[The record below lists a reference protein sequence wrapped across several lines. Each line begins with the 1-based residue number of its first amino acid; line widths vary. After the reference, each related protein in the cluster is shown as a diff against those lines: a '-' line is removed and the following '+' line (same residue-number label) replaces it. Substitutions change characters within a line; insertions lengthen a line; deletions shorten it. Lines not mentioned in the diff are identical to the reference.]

1 MRQRIVIGAWILSLL
16 LLPAFTALAQMP
28 GGVQVPGTGSVPGM
42 PSAPAMPSVPAVPS
56 KDSLLQQAQGMVTDL
71 KALKSSGK
79 LAPPQVQ
86 QVDTLLPK
94 ATEVTSGLQQ
104 PQVPSSKLVEYAT
117 QLKDLQQQLTA
128 LKSLVK

>member
-1 MRQRIVIGAWILSLL
+1 MRKHILVGAWILSLL
-16 LLPAFTALAQMP
+16 LLPALTALAQI
-28 GGVQVPGTGSVPGM
+28 QVPGKGSMPSVP
-42 PSAPAMPSVPAVPS
+42 SAPSVPAVPS
-56 KDSLLQQAQGMVTDL
+56 KDALLQQATGMVSDL
-71 KALKSSGK
+71 NALKSSGK

-94 ATEVTSGLQQ
+94 ATAVTSGLQQ

>member
-1 MRQRIVIGAWILSLL
+1 MRQRILIGSWILSLL
-16 LLPAFTALAQMP
+16 LLPALTAVAQMP
-28 GGVQVPGTGSVPGM
+28 GGVQIPGTGSVPGM
-42 PSAPAMPSVPAVPS
+42 PSAPAMPTVPS

-71 KALKSSGK
+71 NALKSSGK
-79 LAPPQVQ
+79 LAPPQMQ
-86 QVDTLLPK
+86 QVDGLLPK
-94 ATEVTSGLQQ
+94 ATAVTSGLQQ

>member
-1 MRQRIVIGAWILSLL
+1 MRKHILVGAWILSLL
-16 LLPAFTALAQMP
+16 LLPALTALAQI
-28 GGVQVPGTGSVPGM
+28 QVPGTGSM
-42 PSAPAMPSVPAVPS
+42 PSMPSTPSVPSLPS
-56 KDSLLQQAQGMVTDL
+56 KDSLLQQAQGMVSDL

-94 ATEVTSGLQQ
+94 ATAVTSGLQQ

>member
-1 MRQRIVIGAWILSLL
+1 MRKHMLVGAWILSLL
-16 LLPAFTALAQMP
+16 LLPALTALAQI
-28 GGVQVPGTGSVPGM
+28 QVPGTGSM
-42 PSAPAMPSVPAVPS
+42 PSMPSTPSVPSLPS
-56 KDSLLQQAQGMVTDL
+56 KDSLLQQAQGMVSDL

-94 ATEVTSGLQQ
+94 ATAVTSGLQQ

>member
-1 MRQRIVIGAWILSLL
+1 MRKRILVGAWILSLL
-16 LLPAFTALAQMP
+16 LLPALTALAQI
-28 GGVQVPGTGSVPGM
+28 QVPGTGSM
-42 PSAPAMPSVPAVPS
+42 PSMPSTPSVPSLPS
-56 KDSLLQQAQGMVTDL
+56 KDSLLQQAQGMVSDL

-94 ATEVTSGLQQ
+94 ATAVTSGLQQ

>member
-1 MRQRIVIGAWILSLL
+1 MRKHILVGAWILSLL
-16 LLPAFTALAQMP
+16 LLPALTALAQIP
-28 GGVQVPGTGSVPGM
+28 GGVQVPTAPSMPSM
-42 PSAPAMPSVPAVPS
+42 PSAPSMPAVPS
-56 KDSLLQQAQGMVTDL
+56 KDTLLQQATGMVSDL
-71 KALKSSGK
+71 NALKSSGK

-94 ATEVTSGLQQ
+94 ATAVTSGLQQ

>member
-1 MRQRIVIGAWILSLL
+1 MRKHILVGAWILSLL
-16 LLPAFTALAQMP
+16 LLPALTALAQIP
-28 GGVQVPGTGSVPGM
+28 GGVQVPGTGS
-42 PSAPAMPSVPAVPS
+42 MPSVPSVPS
-56 KDSLLQQAQGMVTDL
+56 KDSLLQQAQGMVSDL

-94 ATEVTSGLQQ
+94 ATAVTSGLQQ

-128 LKSLVK
+128 LKSLVN

>member
-1 MRQRIVIGAWILSLL
+1 MWKHILVGAWILSLL
-16 LLPAFTALAQMP
+16 LLPAFTALAQI
-28 GGVQVPGTGSVPGM
+28 QVPGTGSM
-42 PSAPAMPSVPAVPS
+42 PSMPSTPSVPSVPS
-56 KDSLLQQAQGMVTDL
+56 KDALLQQATGTVSDL
-71 KALKSSGK
+71 NSLKSSGK

-94 ATEVTSGLQQ
+94 ATAVTSGLQQ

-128 LKSLVK
+128 LKRSEERRV

>member
-1 MRQRIVIGAWILSLL
+1 MRKHILVGAWILSLL
-16 LLPAFTALAQMP
+16 LLPALTALAQIP
-28 GGVQVPGTGSVPGM
+28 GGVQVPGTGS
-42 PSAPAMPSVPAVPS
+42 MPSVPSVPS
-56 KDSLLQQAQGMVTDL
+56 KDSLLQQAQGMVSDL

-79 LAPPQVQ
+79 LAPPQVE

-94 ATEVTSGLQQ
+94 ATAVTSGLQQ
-104 PQVPSSKLVEYAT
+104 PQVPTSKLVEYAT

>member
-1 MRQRIVIGAWILSLL
+1 MRKHILVGAWILSLL
-16 LLPAFTALAQMP
+16 LLPALTALAQIQR
-28 GGVQVPGTGSVPGM
+28 GVQVPGTGSMPSM
-42 PSAPAMPSVPAVPS
+42 PSAPSVPAVPS
-56 KDSLLQQAQGMVTDL
+56 KDALLQQATGMVSDL
-71 KALKSSGK
+71 NALKSSGK

-86 QVDTLLPK
+86 QVDGLLPK
-94 ATEVTSGLQQ
+94 ATAVTSGLQQ

>member
-1 MRQRIVIGAWILSLL
+1 MRKHILVGAWILSLL
-16 LLPAFTALAQMP
+16 LLPALTALAQI
-28 GGVQVPGTGSVPGM
+28 QVPGTGSMPSM
-42 PSAPAMPSVPAVPS
+42 PSAPSVPSVPS
-56 KDSLLQQAQGMVTDL
+56 KDTLLQQATGTVSDL
-71 KALKSSGK
+71 NALKSSGK
-79 LAPPQVQ
+79 LTPPQMQ

-94 ATEVTSGLQQ
+94 ATAVTSGLQQ

>member
-1 MRQRIVIGAWILSLL
+1 MRKHILVGAWILSLL
-16 LLPAFTALAQMP
+16 LLPALTALAQI
-28 GGVQVPGTGSVPGM
+28 QVPGTGSM
-42 PSAPAMPSVPAVPS
+42 PSMPSTPSVPSLPS
-56 KDSLLQQAQGMVTDL
+56 KDSLLQQAQGMVSDL
-71 KALKSSGK
+71 KALESSGK

-94 ATEVTSGLQQ
+94 ATAVTSGLQQ

>member
-16 LLPAFTALAQMP
+16 LLPALAALAQMP

-42 PSAPAMPSVPAVPS
+42 PSTPAMPTVPS

-79 LAPPQVQ
+79 LAPPQMQ
-86 QVDTLLPK
+86 QVDGLLPK
-94 ATEVTSGLQQ
+94 ATAVTSGLQQ

-128 LKSLVK
+128 LKSLVN

>member
-1 MRQRIVIGAWILSLL
+1 MRKDILVGAWILSLL
-16 LLPAFTALAQMP
+16 LLPALTALAQI
-28 GGVQVPGTGSVPGM
+28 QVPGTGSM
-42 PSAPAMPSVPAVPS
+42 PSMPSTPSVPSLPS
-56 KDSLLQQAQGMVTDL
+56 KDSLLQQAQGMVSDL

-94 ATEVTSGLQQ
+94 ATAVTSGLQQ

>member
-1 MRQRIVIGAWILSLL
+1 
-16 LLPAFTALAQMP
+16 
-28 GGVQVPGTGSVPGM
+28 
-42 PSAPAMPSVPAVPS
+42 
-56 KDSLLQQAQGMVTDL
+56 MVSDV

-94 ATEVTSGLQQ
+94 ATAVTSGLQQ

>member
-1 MRQRIVIGAWILSLL
+1 MRQRILIGAWIVSLL
-16 LLPAFTALAQMP
+16 LLPALTALAQIP

-42 PSAPAMPSVPAVPS
+42 PAVPTVPS

-71 KALKSSGK
+71 NTLKSSGK

-86 QVDTLLPK
+86 QVDSLLPK
-94 ATEVTSGLQQ
+94 ATAVTSGLQQ
-104 PQVPSSKLVEYAT
+104 PQVPTSKLAEYAT
-117 QLKDLQQQLTA
+117 TLKDLQQQVTA

>member
-1 MRQRIVIGAWILSLL
+1 MRQRILIGACILSLL
-16 LLPAFTALAQMP
+16 LLPVFTAVAQMP
-28 GGVQVPGTGSVPGM
+28 GGVQIPGTGSVPGM
-42 PSAPAMPSVPAVPS
+42 PSAPAMPTVPS

-79 LAPPQVQ
+79 LAPAQVQ
-86 QVDTLLPK
+86 QVDGMLPK

>member
-1 MRQRIVIGAWILSLL
+1 MRKHILVGAWILSLL
-16 LLPAFTALAQMP
+16 LLPALTALAQI
-28 GGVQVPGTGSVPGM
+28 QVPGTGSMPSVPSTPSM
-42 PSAPAMPSVPAVPS
+42 PSAPSVPSVPS
-56 KDSLLQQAQGMVTDL
+56 KDTLLQQATGTVSDL
-71 KALKSSGK
+71 NALKSSGK
-79 LAPPQVQ
+79 LTPPQMQ

-94 ATEVTSGLQQ
+94 ATAVTSGLQQ